1 MLPDCDFCLGLGPS
15 PLKKCYIV
23 RQLGTPS
30 NIYHFSGDPQLKSLI
45 QLMAAAEN
53 GRDLL
58 YFTFGDEELRDQ
70 IFDMHCLLIDH
81 SITIGTLY
89 QVSVLPF
96 LLF

>member
-1 MLPDCDFCLGLGPS
+1 MEPYLLS
-15 PLKKCYIV
+15 
-23 RQLGTPS
+23 
-30 NIYHFSGDPQLKSLI
+30 IYHFSGDPQLKSLI

-89 QVSVLPF
+89 QVGVPLF
-96 LLF
+96 LF